1 MRSLLL
7 PVFLLLLL
15 SSCQKDKFTTVP
27 QITFISLTP
36 NEAAS
41 DLPVSLKDQ
50 APKLTIRVRDAEGDI
65 GLNPGFDTSY
75 VYLKNL
81 SSGFEDMMILPSLGN
96 SAGKNFDAEIEIN
109 LFDAMDCP
117 GNRPY
122 IDTTYYEV
130 YITDFAHNKSN
141 TLTTSKPLYYHCL

>member
-36 NEAAS
+36 NEDS
-41 DLPVSLKDQ
+41 SNLSFSQKDL
-50 APKLTIRVRDAEGDI
+50 APKLTIRVRDAEGDM
-65 GLNPGFDTSY
+65 GLNSGFDTSFL
-75 VYLKNL
+75 YLKNL
-81 SSGFEDMMILPSLGN
+81 SSQYEDTMFFPSLGN

-109 LFDAMDCP
+109 LFKAMDCP